1 MSAEPT
7 GSAAGPGSTPGRR
20 TGPGSGPATGTAP
33 PAGAAAPPDPR
44 RWWVLAV
51 IGLAQLMVVLDA
63 TIVNIALPSIQE
75 DLGFSDQ
82 QRQWVVTSYA
92 IAFGSLLL
100 LGGRLADLIGRRRAF
115 LTGQIG
121 FAAASA
127 VGGAAATF
135 GVLVTART
143 LQGVFAAL
151 LAPAALSLLTT
162 TFSAPAERGKAF
174 GVFGALAAS
183 GGAVGLLL
191 GGVLTEHLSWRST
204 LYVNVLFAAVA
215 VTGGV
220 LLLRRSA
227 STAPPRLDLPGTFLA
242 SSGLFCLV
250 YGLATAGPHGW
261 RSLEPLGLLTTG
273 AALLAAFAWW
283 QRRSTHPLLPLRI
296 VLDRVRAT
304 ALMSV
309 FITGVGMFGVFLFL
323 TYYLQHTRGYGPART
338 GLAFLPMSGCT
349 MLSAIGSNLGLLGKA
364 GGRPRIVTGML
375 LSACGMAW
383 MSHLSASGPYVV
395 EVLPGQLATGL
406 GMGLIT
412 AAAMNLGTAGIDPR
426 DAGVGSAT
434 VNAMRQIGG
443 SVGTALMSTLAAGT
457 VSRVLAGRQPAPEL
471 MARASLESYHTV
483 FTASAAIFTAGAV
496 LTLFLLPGGLST
508 ERAHGAPGGRRPSGA

>member
-7 GSAAGPGSTPGRR
+7 RPGTSTASAVP
-20 TGPGSGPATGTAP
+20 
-33 PAGAAAPPDPR
+33 GAAAPPDPR
-44 RWWVLAV
+44 RWWILAV

-63 TIVNIALPSIQE
+63 TIVNIALPSAQAG
-75 DLGFSDQ
+75 LGFSDD

-92 IAFGSLLL
+92 ITFGSLLL
-100 LGGRLADLIGRRRAF
+100 LGGRLADKFGRRRAF
-115 LTGQIG
+115 LVGQIG

-127 VGGAAATF
+127 LGGAAATF
-135 GVLVTART
+135 GVLVTARA

-162 TFSAPAERGKAF
+162 TFAAPAERAKAF
-174 GVFGALAAS
+174 GVFGSLAAS

-204 LYVNVLFAAVA
+204 MYVNLVFAAVA

-220 LLLRRSA
+220 LWLKRPA
-227 STAPPRLDLPGTFLA
+227 PATPPRLDLPGTVLA

-250 YGLATAGPHGW
+250 YGLATAGPRGW
-261 RSLEPLGLLTTG
+261 ESAHTLGFLVASGL
-273 AALLAAFAWW
+273 LLAAFVWW
-283 QRRSTHPLLPLRI
+283 QRRSAHPLLPLRI
-296 VLDRVRAT
+296 VLDRVRGT
-304 ALMSV
+304 ALASV

-323 TYYLQHTRGYGPART
+323 TYYLQHARGYSPALT
-338 GLAFLPMSGCT
+338 GLAFMPMSCCT
-349 MLSAIGSNLGLLGKA
+349 MISAIGSNTGLLGRI

-383 MSHLSASGPYVV
+383 LSTLTATGPYVV
-395 EVLPGQLATGL
+395 DVLPGQVATGL

-434 VNAMRQIGG
+434 VNAMRQTGG
-443 SVGTALMSTLAAGT
+443 SVGTALMSTLAAGA
-457 VSRVLAGRQPAPEL
+457 VARSLAGRQPTPEL
-471 MARASLESYHTV
+471 MARAALEGYHTV
-483 FTASAAIFTAGAV
+483 FTASAAIFAAGAV
-496 LTLFLLPGGLST
+496 LTLFLLPGGLSM
-508 ERAHGAPGGRRPSGA
+508 ERAHGAPAGRRPSAG

>member
-7 GSAAGPGSTPGRR
+7 RPGTSTTQAVPD
-20 TGPGSGPATGTAP
+20 
-33 PAGAAAPPDPR
+33 AAAQPDPR
-44 RWWVLAV
+44 RWWILAV

-63 TIVNIALPSIQE
+63 TIVNIALPSAQA
-75 DLGFSDQ
+75 DLGFSDD

-92 IAFGSLLL
+92 ITFGSLLL
-100 LGGRLADLIGRRRAF
+100 LGGRLADKFGRRRAF
-115 LTGQIG
+115 LIGQIG

-127 VGGAAATF
+127 LGGAAATF
-135 GVLVTART
+135 GILVTARA

-174 GVFGALAAS
+174 GVFGSLAAS

-191 GGVLTEHLSWRST
+191 GGFLTEHLSWRST
-204 LYVNVLFAAVA
+204 MYVNLLFAAVA
-215 VTGGV
+215 VVGGV
-220 LLLRRSA
+220 LLLKRPA
-227 STAPPRLDLPGTFLA
+227 PVTPPRLDLPGTVLA

-250 YGLATAGPHGW
+250 YGLAKSGPNGW
-261 RSLEPLGLLTTG
+261 PPVRILGCLATS
-273 AALLAAFAWW
+273 AVLLAVFVWW
-283 QRRSTHPLLPLRI
+283 QRRSAHPLLPLRI
-296 VLDRVRAT
+296 VLDRVRGT
-304 ALMSV
+304 ALTSV

-323 TYYLQHTRGYGPART
+323 TYYFQHARGYSPDQT
-338 GLAFLPMSGCT
+338 GLAFMPMSGCT
-349 MLSAIGSNLGLLGKA
+349 MIGAIGSNMGLFGRI

-383 MSHLSASGPYVV
+383 LATVTATGPYVLD
-395 EVLPGQLATGL
+395 VLPGQVATGL

-434 VNAMRQIGG
+434 VNAMRQTGG
-443 SVGTALMSTLAAGT
+443 SVGTALMSALGAGA
-457 VSRVLAGRQPAPEL
+457 VARSLAGRQPTPEL
-471 MARASLESYHTV
+471 LARAALEGYHTV
-483 FTASAAIFTAGAV
+483 FTASAVLFAAGAV
-496 LTLFLLPGGLST
+496 LTLLLLPGGLSM
-508 ERAHGAPGGRRPSGA
+508 ERTHGAPGGRRPSAR

>member
-7 GSAAGPGSTPGRR
+7 RPGTSTASAAPD
-20 TGPGSGPATGTAP
+20 
-33 PAGAAAPPDPR
+33 AAAPPDPR
-44 RWWVLAV
+44 RWWILGV

-63 TIVNIALPSIQE
+63 TIVNIALPSAQAG
-75 DLGFSDQ
+75 LGFSDN
-82 QRQWVVTSYA
+82 QRQWVVTAYA
-92 IAFGSLLL
+92 ITFGSLLL
-100 LGGRLADLIGRRRAF
+100 LGGRLADKFGRRRAF
-115 LTGQIG
+115 LIGQIG

-127 VGGAAATF
+127 LGGAAATF
-135 GVLVTART
+135 GVLVTARA

-162 TFSAPAERGKAF
+162 TFSAPAERAKAF
-174 GVFGALAAS
+174 GVFGSLAAS

-191 GGVLTEHLSWRST
+191 GGFLTEHLSWRST
-204 LYVNVLFAAVA
+204 MYVNLLFAAVA

-220 LLLRRSA
+220 LLLKRPA
-227 STAPPRLDLPGTFLA
+227 PTTAPRLDLPGTVLA

-250 YGLATAGPHGW
+250 YGLATAGLGGW
-261 RSLEPLGLLTTG
+261 RSVHTLGFL
-273 AALLAAFAWW
+273 AAAALLLAAFVWW

-296 VLDRVRAT
+296 VLDRVRGA
-304 ALMSV
+304 ALIAV

-323 TYYLQHTRGYGPART
+323 TYYLQHARGYSPAKT
-338 GLAFLPMSGCT
+338 GLAFMPMSGCT
-349 MLSAIGSNLGLLGKA
+349 MIGAIGSNMGLLGRI

-383 MSHLSASGPYVV
+383 MTNLTATGPYVV
-395 EVLPGQLATGL
+395 DVLPGQVATGL

-434 VNAMRQIGG
+434 VNAMRQTGG
-443 SVGTALMSTLAAGT
+443 SVGTALMSTLAAGA
-457 VSRVLAGRQPAPEL
+457 VARSLAGRQPTPDLA
-471 MARASLESYHTV
+471 ARAALESYHTV
-483 FTASAAIFTAGAV
+483 FTASAAIFAVGAV
-496 LTLFLLPGGLST
+496 LTLFMLPGGLSV
-508 ERAHGAPGGRRPSGA
+508 ERRHGAPGGRRPSAR

>member
-7 GSAAGPGSTPGRR
+7 GPAPGPTFGPT
-20 TGPGSGPATGTAP
+20 TGPGPAA
-33 PAGAAAPPDPR
+33 AGAQAPPDPR
-44 RWWVLAV
+44 RWWILAV

-63 TIVNIALPSIQE
+63 TIVNIALPSIQD

-82 QRQWVVTSYA
+82 QRQWVVTAYA

-115 LTGQIG
+115 LIGQLG

-127 VGGAAATF
+127 LGGAAATF
-135 GVLVTART
+135 GVLVTARA

-162 TFSAPAERGKAF
+162 TFSSPAERGKAF
-174 GVFGALAAS
+174 GVFGSLAAS

-204 LYVNVLFAAVA
+204 LYVNVLFAGVA
-215 VTGGV
+215 TAGGT
-220 LLLRRSA
+220 LLLHRQA
-227 STAPPRLDLPGTFLA
+227 PAAPPKLDLPGTVLG

-261 RSLEPLGLLTTG
+261 EGTEAMGFLFTG
-273 AALLAAFAWW
+273 AALLAAFTWW
-283 QRRSTHPLLPLRI
+283 QRRSPHPLLPLRI

-304 ALMSV
+304 ALASV

-323 TYYLQHTRGYGPART
+323 TYYLQHTRGYSPAHT
-338 GLAFLPMSGCT
+338 GLAFMPMSGCT
-349 MLSAIGSNLGLLGKA
+349 MISAIGSNMGLLGKV
-364 GGRPRIVTGML
+364 GGRPRIVTGMVL
-375 LSACGMAW
+375 AACGMTW
-383 MSHLSASGPYVV
+383 MTNLSATGPYVV
-395 EVLPGQLATGL
+395 DVLPGQVLTGL

-443 SVGTALMSTLAAGT
+443 SVGTALMSTLAAVA
-457 VSRVLAGRQPAPEL
+457 VSRFLAGRQPAPEL
-471 MARASLESYHTV
+471 LARAALEGYHTV
-483 FTASAAIFTAGAV
+483 FTASAAIFSAGAV
-496 LTLFLLPGGLST
+496 LTMLLLPGGLST
-508 ERAHGAPGGRRPSGA
+508 ERTHGAPPGRRPSAD

>member
-7 GSAAGPGSTPGRR
+7 GPAPGPAFGPT
-20 TGPGSGPATGTAP
+20 TGPGPAV
-33 PAGAAAPPDPR
+33 AGAQAPPDPR
-44 RWWVLAV
+44 RWWILAV

-63 TIVNIALPSIQE
+63 TIVNIALPSIQ
-75 DLGFSDQ
+75 DGLGFSDQ
-82 QRQWVVTSYA
+82 QRQWVVTAYA

-115 LTGQIG
+115 LIGQLG

-127 VGGAAATF
+127 LGGAAATF
-135 GVLVTART
+135 GVLVTARA

-162 TFSAPAERGKAF
+162 TFSSPAERGKAF
-174 GVFGALAAS
+174 GVFGSLAAS

-204 LYVNVLFAAVA
+204 LYVNVLFAGVA
-215 VTGGV
+215 VTGGT
-220 LLLRRSA
+220 LLLRRQA
-227 STAPPRLDLPGTFLA
+227 PAAPPKLDLPGTVLG

-261 RSLEPLGLLTTG
+261 QGAEALGFLLTG
-273 AALLAAFAWW
+273 AVLLAAFTWW
-283 QRRSTHPLLPLRI
+283 QGRSPHPLLPLRI

-304 ALMSV
+304 ALASV

-323 TYYLQHTRGYGPART
+323 TYYLQHTRGYGPAHT
-338 GLAFLPMSGCT
+338 GLAFMPMSGCT
-349 MLSAIGSNLGLLGKA
+349 MISAIGSNMGLLGKV
-364 GGRPRIVTGML
+364 GGRPRIVTGMVL
-375 LSACGMAW
+375 AACGMAW
-383 MSHLSASGPYVV
+383 MTNLSATGPYVV
-395 EVLPGQLATGL
+395 DVLPGQVLTGL

-443 SVGTALMSTLAAGT
+443 SVGTALMSTLAAVS
-457 VSRVLAGRQPAPEL
+457 VSRSLAGRQPAPEL
-471 MARASLESYHTV
+471 LARAALEGYHTV
-483 FTASAAIFTAGAV
+483 FTASAAIFSAGAV
-496 LTLFLLPGGLST
+496 LTMLLLPGGLSM
-508 ERAHGAPGGRRPSGA
+508 ERTHGAPAGRRPSDG

>member
-7 GSAAGPGSTPGRR
+7 RPGTSTASAAPD
-20 TGPGSGPATGTAP
+20 
-33 PAGAAAPPDPR
+33 AAAPPDPR
-44 RWWVLAV
+44 RWWILGV

-63 TIVNIALPSIQE
+63 TIVNIALPSAQAG
-75 DLGFSDQ
+75 LGFSDN
-82 QRQWVVTSYA
+82 QRQWVVTAYA
-92 IAFGSLLL
+92 ITFGSLLL
-100 LGGRLADLIGRRRAF
+100 LGGRLADKFGRRRAF
-115 LTGQIG
+115 LIGQIG

-127 VGGAAATF
+127 LGGAAATF
-135 GVLVTART
+135 GVLVTARA

-162 TFSAPAERGKAF
+162 TFSAPAERAKAF
-174 GVFGALAAS
+174 GVFGSLAAS

-191 GGVLTEHLSWRST
+191 GGFLTEHLSWRST
-204 LYVNVLFAAVA
+204 MYVNLLFASVA

-220 LLLRRSA
+220 LLLKRPA
-227 STAPPRLDLPGTFLA
+227 PTTAPRLDLPGTVLA

-250 YGLATAGPHGW
+250 YGLATAGLGGW
-261 RSLEPLGLLTTG
+261 QSVHTLGFLV
-273 AALLAAFAWW
+273 AAALLLAAFVWW

-296 VLDRVRAT
+296 VLDRVRGA
-304 ALMSV
+304 ALIAV

-323 TYYLQHTRGYGPART
+323 TYYLQHTRGYSPAKT
-338 GLAFLPMSGCT
+338 GLAFMPMSGCT
-349 MLSAIGSNLGLLGKA
+349 MIGAIGSNMGLLGRI

-383 MSHLSASGPYVV
+383 MTNLTATGPYVV
-395 EVLPGQLATGL
+395 DVLPGQVATGL

-434 VNAMRQIGG
+434 VNAMRQTGG
-443 SVGTALMSTLAAGT
+443 SVGTALMSTLAAGA
-457 VSRVLAGRQPAPEL
+457 VARSLAGRQPTPDLA
-471 MARASLESYHTV
+471 ARAALESYHTV
-483 FTASAAIFTAGAV
+483 FTASAAIFAVGAV
-496 LTLFLLPGGLST
+496 LTLFMLPGGLSV
-508 ERAHGAPGGRRPSGA
+508 ERRHGAPGGRRPSAR

>member
-7 GSAAGPGSTPGRR
+7 GPAPGAGTTSAA
-20 TGPGSGPATGTAP
+20 PAP
-33 PAGAAAPPDPR
+33 AAAPPDPR
-44 RWWVLAV
+44 RWWILAV

-63 TIVNIALPSIQE
+63 TIVNIALPSIQAG
-75 DLGFSDQ
+75 LGFSDQ

-115 LTGQIG
+115 LVGQLG
-121 FAAASA
+121 FAVSSA

-135 GVLVTART
+135 GILVTARAM
-143 LQGVFAAL
+143 QGVFAAL

-174 GVFGALAAS
+174 GVFGSLAAS

-191 GGVLTEHLSWRST
+191 GGVLTEHLGWRST

-215 VTGGV
+215 VAGGL
-220 LLLRRSA
+220 LLLRRQA
-227 STAPPRLDLPGTFLA
+227 GAAPPRLDLPGTVLA

-250 YGLATAGPHGW
+250 YGLATAGPRGW
-261 RSLEPLGLLTTG
+261 QSVHTLGLLSTG
-273 AALLAAFAWW
+273 AGLLVAFTWW
-283 QRRSTHPLLPLRI
+283 QRQSPHPLLPLRI

-304 ALMSV
+304 ALASV
-309 FITGVGMFGVFLFL
+309 FVTGVGMFGVFLFL
-323 TYYLQHTRGYGPART
+323 TYYLQHTRGYSPART
-338 GLAFLPMSGCT
+338 GLAFMPMSGCT
-349 MLSAIGSNLGLLGKA
+349 MLSAIGSNLGLLGKV
-364 GGRPRIVTGML
+364 GGRPRIVVGML
-375 LSACGMAW
+375 LAACGMAW
-383 MSHLSASGPYVV
+383 MSRLSATGPYVV
-395 EVLPGQLATGL
+395 DVLPGQVATGL

-457 VSRVLAGRQPAPEL
+457 VGRALAGRRPAPEL
-471 MARASLESYHTV
+471 VARAVLESYHTV

-496 LTLFLLPGGLST
+496 LTWLLLPAGLSM
-508 ERAHGAPGGRRPSGA
+508 ERTRGAAGGRGGRPSGA

>member
-7 GSAAGPGSTPGRR
+7 RPGTSTTSAAPD
-20 TGPGSGPATGTAP
+20 
-33 PAGAAAPPDPR
+33 AAAQPDPR
-44 RWWVLAV
+44 RWWILAV

-63 TIVNIALPSIQE
+63 TIVNIALPSAQA
-75 DLGFSDQ
+75 DLGFSDD
-82 QRQWVVTSYA
+82 QRQWVVTAYA
-92 IAFGSLLL
+92 ITFGSLLL
-100 LGGRLADLIGRRRAF
+100 LGGRLADLFGRRRAF
-115 LTGQIG
+115 LIGQIG

-135 GVLVTART
+135 GVLVTARA

-191 GGVLTEHLSWRST
+191 GGFLTEHLSWRST
-204 LYVNVLFAAVA
+204 MYVNLLFAAVA
-215 VTGGV
+215 VIGGV
-220 LLLRRSA
+220 LLLKRSA
-227 STAPPRLDLPGTFLA
+227 PTTPPRLDLPGTVLA

-250 YGLATAGPHGW
+250 YGLAKAGPHGW
-261 RSLEPLGLLTTG
+261 PAGRILGCLATG
-273 AALLAAFAWW
+273 AVLLAAFVWW
-283 QRRSTHPLLPLRI
+283 QRRSAHPLLPLRI
-296 VLDRVRAT
+296 VLDRVRGT
-304 ALMSV
+304 ALTSV

-323 TYYLQHTRGYGPART
+323 TYYFQHARGYSPDQT
-338 GLAFLPMSGCT
+338 GLAFMPMSGCT
-349 MLSAIGSNLGLLGKA
+349 MIGAIGSNMGLLGRI

-375 LSACGMAW
+375 LSAGGMAW
-383 MSHLSASGPYVV
+383 LANVTATGPYVLD
-395 EVLPGQLATGL
+395 VLPGQVATGL

-443 SVGTALMSTLAAGT
+443 SVGTALMSALGARA
-457 VSRVLAGRQPAPEL
+457 VARSLAGRQPTPEL
-471 MARASLESYHTV
+471 MARAALEGYHTV
-483 FTASAAIFTAGAV
+483 FTASAVLFSAGAV
-496 LTLFLLPGGLST
+496 LTLFLLPGGLSM
-508 ERAHGAPGGRRPSGA
+508 ERAHGAPGGRRPSAR

>member
-7 GSAAGPGSTPGRR
+7 RPGTST
-20 TGPGSGPATGTAP
+20 TPAVAD
-33 PAGAAAPPDPR
+33 AAAQPDPR
-44 RWWVLAV
+44 RWWILGV

-63 TIVNIALPSIQE
+63 TIVNIALPSAQAG
-75 DLGFSDQ
+75 LGFSDD

-92 IAFGSLLL
+92 ITFGSLLL
-100 LGGRLADLIGRRRAF
+100 LGGRLADKFGRRRAF
-115 LTGQIG
+115 LLGQIG

-127 VGGAAATF
+127 LGGAAATF
-135 GVLVTART
+135 GVLVTARA

-174 GVFGALAAS
+174 GVFGSLAAS

-191 GGVLTEHLSWRST
+191 GGFLTEHLSWRAT
-204 LYVNVLFAAVA
+204 MYVNLLFAAVA
-215 VTGGV
+215 VVGGV
-220 LLLRRSA
+220 LLLKRPA
-227 STAPPRLDLPGTFLA
+227 PTTPPRLDLPGTLLA

-250 YGLATAGPHGW
+250 YGLAKPGSHGW
-261 RSLEPLGLLTTG
+261 QSVHTLGFLATGAVLLT
-273 AALLAAFAWW
+273 AFVWW
-283 QRRSTHPLLPLRI
+283 QGRSAHPLLPLRI
-296 VLDRVRAT
+296 VLDRVRGT
-304 ALMSV
+304 ALASV

-323 TYYLQHTRGYGPART
+323 TYYLQHTRGYSPALT
-338 GLAFLPMSGCT
+338 GLAFMPMSGCT
-349 MLSAIGSNLGLLGKA
+349 MIGAIGSNMGLLGRI

-383 MSHLSASGPYVV
+383 LANLTATGSYVV
-395 EVLPGQLATGL
+395 DVLPGQVATGL

-434 VNAMRQIGG
+434 VNAMRQTGG
-443 SVGTALMSTLAAGT
+443 SVGTALMSTLAAGAVT
-457 VSRVLAGRQPAPEL
+457 RSLAGRQPAPEL
-471 MARASLESYHTV
+471 MARAALEGYRTV
-483 FTASAAIFTAGAV
+483 FTASAAIFVVGAV
-496 LTLFLLPGGLST
+496 LTLLLLPGGLSM
-508 ERAHGAPGGRRPSGA
+508 ERAHGAPGGRRPSAR